1 MKRFLASL
9 STISL
14 IEVIGRH
21 PAMAAG
27 MLSLLGVGGGAV
39 ISGMLTTPT
48 PVPQVS
54 SNFNPNQSP
63 GYTLNGLKF
72 NQGVSGAGQLP
83 ANAPDSAAFYGE
95 MTINS
100 NLSGALGVE
109 VPFNGAILNHY
120 QFPGQPDFFFQ
131 RNFLNISNISWWL
144 NAGATIETSGSATAG
159 SSYATGFYPF
169 TAPSSGCARAPTG
182 VWQGG
187 STIFQQVD
195 PGFGCPVPAT
205 ALSLNAAA
213 IAANVPGSGAQQA
226 TGAGS
231 QATTCAVVNS
241 QAVVTAH
248 VAVAHGVTP
257 GIPYPLAAFT
267 PTGYNGTYTALYG
280 TTGTTLVGTTGAGSC
295 PAAVTAEGTALAGTG
310 GALTFPLASTTTY
323 GNAPTGITTKSG
335 QHICFWLNENG
346 DNSAFPGSQSLEM
359 VDDKGNP
366 LPGSPAIVPNLNQGI
381 SSFVGYMTTG
391 GQPQLTV
398 TGLNSASISAASFNA
413 TTGYST
419 FTTSTNTGYVPGSE
433 FTVSGLTSTGP
444 GSFNLTYV
452 AVAGTSGATVVA
464 NPLSGPAGVPT
475 TSALTG
481 SSAWSSGGS
490 MASVVLPGAQIYG
503 ATNGTLILPYGTASS
518 TGTGG
523 TGTYALTGSQPGYS
537 FTVSAVSGSGPWTIT
552 VTGSP
557 AQNIVIGTTF
567 TLSSVSST
575 TFTITGLGTGTSGA
589 GTYTATSTGSAPLA
603 GTATAAAIGSSG
615 SPVVIADYSLFYFNQ
630 SGTTAN
636 SAGLTLSART
646 GSSIAD
652 FFSGSSGPSILGSAS
667 STFNAVANYG
677 WGGSLGNFAT
687 LWGVLPHQ
695 SGGAPST
702 SDLASI
708 CTKHTDI
715 QTYAA
720 ANSLTL
726 NSLYRLNDPGIWA
739 DSGNATITGYITNV
753 GGSAATLNVSSTTL
767 GSLALSTGTE
777 TAYLTGAGLPI
788 ASPVTI
794 PLTTSGAST
803 YAITP
808 NTTAALGSSGSPVTF
823 AVGAFKPALPIQS
836 NTLKGYIDTTS
847 GVSTLHVTSL
857 DDGSS
862 HVGFASFTGSLNTTF
877 TGSTTSGSPT
887 LTVSSPTSIGPGILS
902 AVIGPGMTVYSG
914 TTLLGTVQSQATTT
928 ATSGFMGLSGT
939 YTLSA
944 NATAT
949 ASGTLLGGCA
959 SPSVGCLAGPPTNL
973 TVSGVTGTIAI
984 GMGVTDG
991 GASITGSPLL
1001 ITAGSGTTWTV
1012 AGNYYPPVQG
1022 DATMAASFSTVV
1034 PGEYIQN
1041 SSITNPVKVVG
1052 YQTGAIGQAG
1062 NYTLSGPPNA
1072 AGTVGSA
1079 GSPVVFAGTT
1089 ITDGG
1094 AIAPGPALTIRDLG
1108 PGITFPLNLPISSS
1122 VGAITASGTYDTSFL
1137 GGAPSA
1143 VQAQVSLTANG
1154 APISGCSAC
1163 AWTNLASYT
1172 ATPYTFAASI
1182 TTGGAMTVTSEAKP
1196 AIGNAF
1202 TGAGY
1207 NGTITANTG
1216 VGTYTVSPA
1225 PGSAVP
1231 SETMTATTVHNWT
1244 GRAAN
1249 IPGGGPYFVSVRA
1262 ANGIAYATLP
1272 NSVKVGLIFALYGQ
1286 GQADSMQ
1293 GAQSGNYTSWFPGLW
1308 GTSGW
1313 GTISSNSLDKYLQ
1326 GPPVTANFLTGL
1338 TGLTAGD
1345 RFAVAGGG
1353 APLSEAVITFDQ
1365 ELQSAFGAP
1374 ATFLPATR
1382 DGVGA
1387 GLMTFGNTM
1396 QTQTVGGGDGSTTVW
1411 CSASTFCGS
1420 SGVSPAGQ
1428 LVYGAATL
1436 TGGWFSGTVGVN
1448 GSSQPIVT
1456 ATTRIGGALEP
1467 GMVLNTPNA
1476 PTLVRCLTLC
1486 GGSASAMNY
1495 AGSTWL
1501 LSSNADNGVTGAMR
1515 ADAPASLLPF
1525 GLTSTPWP
1533 NLNVQANGG
1542 PVYGWA
1548 GFGVPLIKAGTF
1560 FVTVNGATVCQDNQL
1575 FAYNNTGG
1583 NCTGAG
1589 VTGFVNY
1596 QTGDYQINF
1605 TTAPAS
1611 GASIVA
1617 TWTNI
1622 ISPEIVA
1629 SASTSKPQNVD
1640 FFGDGT
1646 CQSGADSAMFC
1657 KAPGGV
1663 DGHIFSGYGTDKT
1676 YMMNS
1681 AAPSNVGY
1689 QFGGI
1694 GYSQMISFLY
1704 GTKFPALVPGAS
1716 ASVPF
1721 MTTGQWRIEGPE
1733 LFSATNLAFDGVH
1746 DQWTQDI
1753 ATKSTFSGTI
1763 ASNILTLTANA
1774 VGPMWEGEIVNCAPV
1789 TTNCANGA
1797 LSGVYITSLA
1807 SGAWGVSGST
1817 YALAGSPANV
1827 SVASAM
1833 QNPVYYSG
1841 AGSAYYL
1848 GTLNDIIVQTTG
1860 LAGTTGRAPHPSN
1873 GFTGGRRA
1881 TSRWA
1886 AMIYGA
1892 NGGNASDPKVDRVK
1906 ADASGCDSSS
1916 IAAPCFDVGA
1926 TYQASHAAT
1935 WSGNTVTIS
1944 GGLTAHARPF
1954 VVGQA
1959 FSCASCASGLVITSL
1974 SVPPTQSTAAGAGEV
1989 GQTFTFTANNA
2000 AGAPI
2005 GGSGTGTVT
2014 GGCAAGGTNGSN
2026 CIDVAIA
2033 INNGGTFGT
2042 AAALDTCGANNLSG
2056 NAGNYEVPN
2065 GKCQG
2070 SGIGEIVRAF
2080 QIGTQQTTYGNGAT
2094 APAAGSVFDDGVD
2107 IANGAFNQSAA
2118 FTCNIVA
2125 SKLLQC
2131 VKGPAYSSGVL
2142 SGVGNWPSATTFIS
2156 YGDLTVVSGRIGS
2169 LLGYVG
2175 GQSFPFTAGSGMSP
2189 NSTITETAT
2198 CSPLASGAGEPR
2210 FDVTVSGGSIVNVV
2224 PSTSAGLGLGGTCT
2238 VPITGFSGGT
2248 LGSVNTIQ
2256 LAPLEGEG
2264 GIATYNTDSNTM
2276 GMFLYDNSGEPGNP
2290 FSSFFTNGQGGY
2302 FEPGLP
2308 VRPFG
2313 LFQGEAVSG

>member
-39 ISGMLTTPT
+39 ISGMLTPPT
-48 PVPQVS
+48 LLPQIS

-63 GYTLNGLKF
+63 GYTLNGLKL
-72 NQGVSGAGQLP
+72 NQGVSGAAQLP

-95 MTINS
+95 MMINP
-100 NLSGALGVE
+100 NLNYASGVE
-109 VPFNGAILNHY
+109 VPFNGAELNHN
-120 QFPGQPDFFFQ
+120 QVPGQPDFFFQ
-131 RNFLNISNISWWL
+131 RTFPSFPGIPWGLNP
-144 NAGATIETSGSATAG
+144 GPTFVTAG
-159 SSYATGFYPF
+159 SAGAGSNYASGFYPF

-187 STIFQQVD
+187 SATFQQVD

-205 ALSLNAAA
+205 ALSMNAAA

-257 GIPYPLAAFT
+257 GIAYPLASFT
-267 PTGYNGTYTALYG
+267 PSGYNGTYTALYG
-280 TTGTTLVGTTGAGSC
+280 STGTTLVGTTGAGSC
-295 PAAVTAEGTALAGTG
+295 PAAVTVEGTALSGTG
-310 GALTFPLASTTTY
+310 ASITFPLASTTNPY
-323 GNAPTGITTKSG
+323 VSGPTGITTKSG
-335 QHICFWLNENG
+335 QHICFWLGENG
-346 DNSAFPGSQSLEM
+346 DDSAFPGSQFLEM
-359 VDDKGNP
+359 VGSDGNA
-366 LPGSPAIVPNLNQGI
+366 LPGSPAIVPYLNQGTGN
-381 SSFVGYMTTG
+381 FTGYVTTG
-391 GQPQLTV
+391 AQPE
-398 TGLNSASISAASFNA
+398 LNITALNPYSISAASFNA
-413 TTGYST
+413 TTGYAT
-419 FTTSTNTGYVPGSE
+419 FTTSTNPGYTAGSE
-433 FTVSGLTSTGP
+433 FTVSGVTSTGP

-452 AVAGTSGATVVA
+452 AVAGTSGTTIVA
-464 NPLSGPAGVPT
+464 NPLSGPAGVPAA
-475 TSALTG
+475 SALTG

-490 MASVVLPGAQIYG
+490 MASVVLPGSQVFGVIIG
-503 ATNGTLILPYGTASS
+503 VILPYGTDGS

-523 TGTYALTGSQPGYS
+523 IGSYAMTVNNASWA
-537 FTVSAVSGSGPWTIT
+537 FTVSAVNTGTATIT
-552 VTGSP
+552 VSSVTPQSIIP
-557 AQNIVIGTTF
+557 GTTF
-567 TLSSVSST
+567 TLGGNTYIVTSY
-575 TFTITGLGTGTSGA
+575 GTGTGST
-589 GTYTATSTGSAPLA
+589 GTYIVNTGTGLVT
-603 GTATAAAIGSSG
+603 GTATATGGIGSSG
-615 SPVVIADYSLFYFNQ
+615 AGVVTLATYNQFYF
-630 SGTTAN
+630 
-636 SAGLTLSART
+636 SAAGSNTPGLITITPRT
-646 GSSIAD
+646 GATEGD
-652 FFSGSSGPSILGSAS
+652 FFSVLGSAAA
-667 STFNAVANYG
+667 TFNAVANYG

-695 SGGAPST
+695 LGGAPST
-702 SDLASI
+702 SDLSSI
-708 CTKHTDI
+708 CTKQTDI
-715 QTYAA
+715 QAYAST
-720 ANSLTL
+720 NGLKV

-753 GGSAATLNVSSTTL
+753 GGSAATLNVSSTTF

-823 AVGAFKPALPIQS
+823 AVGAFRPAQPMQS

-887 LTVSSPTSIGPGILS
+887 LTVSAPTVLGPGILS

-928 ATSGFMGLSGT
+928 ATNGFMGLSGT
-939 YTLSA
+939 YTLAA

-949 ASGTLLGGCA
+949 ASGTMLGGCA
-959 SPSVGCLAGPPTNL
+959 SPSAGCLAGPPTNL
-973 TVSGVTGTIAI
+973 TVSGVTGTLAT
-984 GMGVTDG
+984 GMAVTDG

-1001 ITAGSGTTWTV
+1001 ITGGSGTTWTV
-1012 AGNYYPPVQG
+1012 AGNYYPSISS
-1022 DATMAASFSTVV
+1022 DSTMVASFSTVV

-1052 YQTGAIGQAG
+1052 YQTGAIGQTG

-1072 AGTVGSA
+1072 AGTVGSS

-1094 AIAPGPALTIRDLG
+1094 AIAPGPALTIKDLG

-1122 VGAITASGTYDTSFL
+1122 VGAITASGTYDTASL
-1137 GGAPSA
+1137 GGTPSA
-1143 VQAQVSLTANG
+1143 IQAQVSLTANG

-1182 TTGGAMTVTSEAKP
+1182 TTGGVMTVTSEAKP

-1207 NGTITANTG
+1207 SGTITANTG
-1216 VGTYTVSPA
+1216 FGVYTVSPS
-1225 PGSAVP
+1225 PGSAVA

-1262 ANGIAYATLP
+1262 ANGTAYATLP

-1286 GQADSMQ
+1286 GQADSMPSS
-1293 GAQSGNYTSWFPGLW
+1293 QSGNYTSWFPGLW
-1308 GTSGW
+1308 GTAGW
-1313 GTISSNSLDKYLQ
+1313 VNISSNALDRYLQ
-1326 GPPVTANFLTGL
+1326 GPPVTANFVTGQ
-1338 TGLTAGD
+1338 TSFTAGD
-1345 RFAVAGGG
+1345 RFAVSSGG
-1353 APLSEAVITFDQ
+1353 APLSEAVMAFDQ

-1387 GLMTFGNTM
+1387 GLMTFGNTL
-1396 QTQTVGGGDGSTTVW
+1396 QTQTVGAGDGSTIVW
-1411 CSASTFCGS
+1411 CSASSFCGS
-1420 SGVSPAGQ
+1420 SGVSPAGP

-1436 TGGWFSGTVGVN
+1436 TGAWFSGTVGAN

-1467 GMVLNTPNA
+1467 GMALNTPNA

-1495 AGSTWL
+1495 GGSTWL

-1533 NLNVQANGG
+1533 NFNVQANGG

-1560 FVTVNGATVCQDNQL
+1560 FVTVNGTTVCQDNQL

-1583 NCTGAG
+1583 NCTGSG

-1663 DGHIFSGYGTDKT
+1663 DGHIFSGYGTDKS

-1681 AAPSNVGY
+1681 TAPSNVGY

-1704 GTKFPALVPGAS
+1704 GTKFPALVPGVS

-1721 MTTGQWRIEGPE
+1721 MTTGQWRIEGPS
-1733 LFSATNLAFDGVH
+1733 LFSGPTLAFDGVH

-1763 ASNILTLTANA
+1763 ASNILTLTTNA

-1789 TTNCANGA
+1789 TTNCTNGP
-1797 LSGVYITSLA
+1797 LSGVYITNLA

-1817 YALAGSPANV
+1817 YDLAGSPANV

-1860 LAGTTGRAPHPSN
+1860 LAGTIGRTPHPSN

-1892 NGGNASDPKVDRVK
+1892 NGGNASDPKVDRFK

-2290 FSSFFTNGQGGY
+2290 LNSFFTNGQGGY